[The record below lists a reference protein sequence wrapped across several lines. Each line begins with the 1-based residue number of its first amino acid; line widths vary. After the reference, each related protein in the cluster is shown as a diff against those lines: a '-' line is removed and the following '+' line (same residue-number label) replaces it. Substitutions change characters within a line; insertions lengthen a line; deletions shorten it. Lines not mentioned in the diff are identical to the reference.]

1 MKCTLKTLKGD
12 AFPVDVEGSTT
23 ILAVKEMAANSES
36 GKAAGWEVAGIK
48 LIFQGKVLDDGKDL
62 ASYNIAENDDW
73 AV

>member
-48 LIFQGKVLDDGKDL
+48 LIFQGRFL
-62 ASYNIAENDDW
+62 ARVPGVQTSPGHRRRPS